1 MLAVFFG
8 LTGAAAFGTADFF
21 GGFAAKRI
29 GSLRASWIGASG
41 GLVIIAAVFLIFGGT
56 WSTEAL
62 FWGALSGVSG
72 MFAIIFL
79 YASLAIGPMS
89 VLSPVG
95 ALVAAIVP
103 VIFDFF
109 AGQQLSPLGYC
120 AIALALVA
128 VWLVGFVP
136 DPNAVRPRP
145 RGLIFAVAAGTFIGI
160 FMILI
165 DHAPDDAGVLPLI
178 ANRVV
183 QVLGT
188 SLAIAVISLVRLA
201 HERGW
206 LGVAGPARA
215 DVAVGERGAIEWRRG
230 VPFALGSGVIDAI
243 GNSLILYGL
252 VAGNLSVISVLAGL
266 YPGATIL
273 LAALFLRER
282 IARIQYLGLVLAI
295 AAAAMLAVA

>member
-1 MLAVFFG
+1 MLAVIFG
-8 LTGAAAFGTADFF
+8 LSGAAAFGTADFF

-29 GSLRASWIGASG
+29 GSLRASWIGASA
-41 GLVIIAAVFLIFGGT
+41 GLVVIATVFLIFGGT
-56 WSTEAL
+56 WSAEAL
-62 FWGALSGVSG
+62 FWGALSGASG

-89 VLSPVG
+89 VLSPIG

-103 VIFDFF
+103 VVFDFF
-109 AGQQLSPLGYC
+109 AGQQLSPLGYG

-136 DPNAVRPRP
+136 DPNAIRPRP
-145 RGLIFAVAAGTFIGI
+145 RGLIFAVAAGTFIGV

-165 DHAPDDAGVLPLI
+165 DHAPDEAGVLPLI

-183 QVLGT
+183 QVVGT
-188 SLAIAVISLVRLA
+188 SLAIVAISLVHLA
-201 HERGW
+201 RKRGRF
-206 LGVAGPARA
+206 GADGPARA
-215 DVAVGERGAIEWRRG
+215 DVATGERGAIEWRRG
-230 VPFALGSGVIDAI
+230 APFAVGSGLIDAI

-252 VAGNLSVISVLAGL
+252 ISGNLSVVSVLAGL

-282 IARIQYLGLVLAI
+282 IARIQYLGLALAI
-295 AAAAMLAVA
+295 VAAAMLAIA